1 MTLWRPY
8 RYGFFRF
15 QESKKDFFSGN
26 PIKLPEMKLYYLYSR
41 EDAERDA
48 DEDEAEH
55 EHVVQDFQPA
65 TQM

>member
-1 MTLWRPY
+1 
-8 RYGFFRF
+8 
-15 QESKKDFFSGN
+15 
-26 PIKLPEMKLYYLYSR
+26 MKLYYLYSR

-65 TQM
+65 TQMWLFSIIYILHIY